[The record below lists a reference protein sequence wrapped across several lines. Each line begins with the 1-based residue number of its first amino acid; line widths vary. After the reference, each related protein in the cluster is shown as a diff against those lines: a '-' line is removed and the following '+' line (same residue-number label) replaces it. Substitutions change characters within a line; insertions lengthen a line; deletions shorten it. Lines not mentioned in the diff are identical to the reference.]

1 MIVNCTYANLSH
13 MKNPFVFGIMRLLA
27 LLLLL
32 PQFLYAQENKFDK
45 LFLEADSLFQKGE
58 FKKSSILLD
67 QAFLLNYEPDNGEY
81 YHAARIYSLANKIDK
96 SLNYLEKAIGAGFG
110 YDFIMIYDKTLENI
124 RNEKRYKAIEL
135 KLKNGAIGFFDIIKQ
150 MESQEEVVYY
160 NKRLLLHDKSIQYV
174 ISLNDKITL
183 KTRGLADYSYHELLN
198 RAGREDFNFKDKN
211 LTFSNSHLG
220 NALIPYL
227 NLRKLSIIGCD
238 SSSIEISH
246 CEIGKMQYG
255 IRSGSYGGSTFN
267 KLDYLNIINSKY
279 DTLIIYDD
287 FTRRIKIDSV
297 EVRRFTLWR
306 PNSLRGIKTILEDLE
321 ITNSKIGLDAN
332 RVFIEVHSTNTLIE
346 SNLFETNVTFG
357 SSEFL
362 QNVEIVDNSFNGY
375 LDIGSSF
382 FPEFYTYLP
391 FRQVKKGLYLYNRDT
406 AKNYYPTGDK
416 LGDITMFEKLINSYQ
431 YLFNNYKLRGEIE
444 SEKECN
450 IAIKNLYVKRY
461 RHTFKSNDGISNYFK
476 WKQAQF
482 LIWHLKNKTFSIL
495 SFTIIAIV
503 LVLGIVKIKSK
514 KQKPIPAEKRLA
526 ALVFSDIVGYT
537 SLMGKD
543 EKKALKI
550 LDINRSL
557 HVIMCNRHNGELLK
571 EMGDGMLCSFQT
583 ASGSVKFCINV
594 QREIAQQ
601 SDFSLRMGVH
611 LGEVAFSKNDVFG
624 DGVNIA
630 SRLQGEAKEGGIC
643 ISETVYQNIRNQP
656 DIEVEF
662 IGERELKNVTS
673 KVKMYEVKY

>member
-67 QAFLLNYEPDNGEY
+67 QAFLLNYEPDNEEY

-96 SLNYLEKAIGAGFG
+96 SLNYLEKAIGAGFV

-135 KLKNGAIGFFDIIKQ
+135 KLKNGAIDFFDIIKHL
-150 MESQEEVVYY
+150 ESQEKVSYY
-160 NKRLLLHDKSIQYV
+160 NKRLVLYGAGTTV
-174 ISLNDKITL
+174 IIPVNDNINIES
-183 KTRGLADYSYHELLN
+183 RCLADYSYDELLN
-198 RAGREDFNFKDKN
+198 RAGREDFNFKDKI
-211 LTFSNSHLG
+211 LTISNSRLG
-220 NALIPYL
+220 PALLPNL

-238 SSSIEISH
+238 SSSIDVSH
-246 CEIGKMQYG
+246 CEIGKLEYG
-255 IRSGSYGGSTFN
+255 NTSRSYGGSTLN
-267 KLDYLNIINSKY
+267 KLNYLNIINSKI
-279 DTLIIYDD
+279 DTLIIYDS
-287 FTRRIKIDSV
+287 FTRGIKIDSV
-297 EVRRFTLWR
+297 EVRQFTLWR
-306 PNSLRGIKTILEDLE
+306 PNSLWDIKTILEDLE

-346 SNLFETNVTFG
+346 SNSFETNVTFG

-406 AKNYYPTGDK
+406 SKNYYPTGDK

-431 YLFNNYKLRGEIE
+431 YLFNNYNLRGEIE
-444 SEKECN
+444 SANECYL
-450 IAIKNLYVKRY
+450 AIKNLYVKRY
-461 RHTFKSNDGISNYFK
+461 QHTFKSNGGISNYFR
-476 WKQAQF
+476 WKQAQIF
-482 LIWHLKNKTFSIL
+482 VLYSKNKTVSIL
-495 SFTIIAIV
+495 SLIFMAIV
-503 LVLGIVKIKSK
+503 VAAGIVKFKSK
-514 KQKPIPAEKRLA
+514 KQKPISAEKRLA

-557 HVIMCNRHNGELLK
+557 HVIMCKRHNGELLK

-583 ASGSVKFCINV
+583 ASGSVKFCIDV

>member
-1 MIVNCTYANLSH
+1 
-13 MKNPFVFGIMRLLA
+13 MKNPFVFGILRLLA

-150 MESQEEVVYY
+150 LESQEEVVYY
-160 NKRLLLHDKSIQYV
+160 NKRLLLQDKSIQYV

-375 LDIGSSF
+375 LDIG
-382 FPEFYTYLP
+382 
-391 FRQVKKGLYLYNRDT
+391 
-406 AKNYYPTGDK
+406 
-416 LGDITMFEKLINSYQ
+416 
-431 YLFNNYKLRGEIE
+431 
-444 SEKECN
+444 
-450 IAIKNLYVKRY
+450 
-461 RHTFKSNDGISNYFK
+461 
-476 WKQAQF
+476 
-482 LIWHLKNKTFSIL
+482 
-495 SFTIIAIV
+495 
-503 LVLGIVKIKSK
+503 
-514 KQKPIPAEKRLA
+514 
-526 ALVFSDIVGYT
+526 
-537 SLMGKD
+537 
-543 EKKALKI
+543 
-550 LDINRSL
+550 
-557 HVIMCNRHNGELLK
+557 
-571 EMGDGMLCSFQT
+571 
-583 ASGSVKFCINV
+583 
-594 QREIAQQ
+594 
-601 SDFSLRMGVH
+601 
-611 LGEVAFSKNDVFG
+611 
-624 DGVNIA
+624 
-630 SRLQGEAKEGGIC
+630 
-643 ISETVYQNIRNQP
+643 
-656 DIEVEF
+656 
-662 IGERELKNVTS
+662 
-673 KVKMYEVKY
+673 